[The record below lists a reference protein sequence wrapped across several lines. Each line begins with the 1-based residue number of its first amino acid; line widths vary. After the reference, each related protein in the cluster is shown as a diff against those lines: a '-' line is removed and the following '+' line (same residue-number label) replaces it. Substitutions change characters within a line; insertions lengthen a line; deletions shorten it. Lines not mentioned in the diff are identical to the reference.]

1 MWRFFDV
8 FKCHSNKSKMVVAA
22 VAAAS
27 LPVVMMLHTAKA
39 PTVPAGGVFVT
50 KPVGEANPNTRVRDA
65 FLIIATKPLGDALAP
80 KPHGEGLASKPD
92 GDDNA
97 NKPIKAGATKPGDDA
112 LGSKPDND
120 AVVKPIKDAATK
132 PDRDALAAKPDGDAN
147 ANEPIKNAATKPDRD
162 ALAAK
167 PDGDANA
174 NKPIKDAATK
184 PDRDAL
190 AARPDGDAANKP
202 IQEGISPKPTEE
214 AATNPDGDAI
224 ATRPAGDAIATKPT
238 NYPVGPKKVAPI
250 QQTTLAYEWQDW
262 QYCLAPSLAE
272 HKIYLS
278 APVPVNGIVASA
290 DAAFHEML
298 NKAGISHDE
307 VQCPKAPNK
316 RTLLFRQ
323 RFAIRLNEEIGN
335 ATINLN
341 WEPHVD

>member
-8 FKCHSNKSKMVVAA
+8 FKYHSNKSKTVVAA
-22 VAAAS
+22 VAAVS
-27 LPVVMMLHTAKA
+27 LLVVMMLHTAKA
-39 PTVPAGGVFVT
+39 PTIPAGGIFVT
-50 KPVGEANPNTRVRDA
+50 KPVGDANANTRVRDA
-65 FLIIATKPLGDALAP
+65 FLVIATKPLGNAVAP
-80 KPHGEGLASKPD
+80 KPIKDAATERDGDAIAPKPDGEGLAPKPD

-97 NKPIKAGATKPGDDA
+97 NKPIK
-112 LGSKPDND
+112 
-120 AVVKPIKDAATK
+120 
-132 PDRDALAAKPDGDAN
+132 
-147 ANEPIKNAATKPDRD
+147 NAATKPDRD
-162 ALAAK
+162 VLAAK
-167 PDGDANA
+167 SDGDAL
-174 NKPIKDAATK
+174 I
-184 PDRDAL
+184 
-190 AARPDGDAANKP
+190 KP
-202 IQEGISPKPTEE
+202 IQDAISPKPTKE

-224 ATRPAGDAIATKPT
+224 ATKPAGDAIATKPN
-238 NYPVGPKKVAPI
+238 NYPVGPKKGAPI

-278 APVPVNGIVASA
+278 APVPVSGIVASA

-323 RFAIRLNEEIGN
+323 RYAIRLNEEIGN